1 VSTCARRRARAL
13 QNILDV
19 REVRFSYSGCK
30 VLDGVTF
37 GVRKGEFLGILG
49 PNASGKTTLLRC
61 ITGTLA
67 PCSGDVV
74 LVGKR
79 ISSLTRRELARIVS
93 VVPQHGFSQF
103 DFTVEEFVAMG
114 RLPYLRRFRKEQP
127 EDWAKVRWAMHV
139 TGTANLGS
147 RLITALS
154 GGERQRVMVA
164 KALAQD
170 PQVLTLDEP
179 TSHLD
184 INYQIEMLDLIK
196 KLNLERGLTV
206 LTVLHDPNLASTY
219 CDSVVLLSKG
229 SVFAIGPPARVFT
242 EKTMGDLYGMRVIV
256 IQHPV
261 TLRPLIVPLSRLAT
275 KEAVTPFE
283 CTVSQP
289 G

>member
-1 VSTCARRRARAL
+1 ML

-19 REVRFSYSGCK
+19 REVRFSYSGRK

-37 GVRKGEFLGILG
+37 GVRKGEFLGVLG

-61 ITGTLA
+61 ITGTLV
-67 PCSGDVV
+67 PSSGDVV
-74 LVGKR
+74 LTGEKV
-79 ISSLTRRELARIVS
+79 SSLTRRELAKIVS
-93 VVPQHGFSQF
+93 VVPQDGFNQF

-114 RLPYLRRFRKEQP
+114 RLPYLRRFQKEQP
-127 EDWAKVRWAMHV
+127 EDWAKIRWAMHV
-139 TGTANLGS
+139 TGIANLGS
-147 RLITALS
+147 RLITTLS
-154 GGERQRVMVA
+154 GGERQRATVA

-170 PQVLTLDEP
+170 PQVLALDEP

-206 LTVLHDPNLASTY
+206 IAVLHDPNLASTY
-219 CDSVVLLSKG
+219 CDGVVLLSRG
-229 SVFAIGPPARVFT
+229 SVFAIGPPARVLT
-242 EKTMGDLYGMRVIV
+242 EETIGGLYGMRVTV
-256 IQHPV
+256 IRHPV
-261 TLRPLIVPLSRLAT
+261 TLRPLIVPLSRLVNEEAAT
-275 KEAVTPFE
+275 PLG